1 MAVTT
6 QMRTQVAQLYVSLFG
21 RAPEAEGLSY
31 WAKQLEAGKSFQTI
45 AQDMFN
51 VAPARDYYPST
62 LTNQEIVAKF
72 YQNVLGRPADAQ
84 GLAYWTARL
93 NTESTTG
100 TAATKAIAV
109 GTVITEM
116 LTAVANYNGS
126 DADALKSQSL
136 LANKVTVALYYGI
149 DKANDAKVQ
158 AALVDKMATV
168 SKDVI
173 AMVTPG
179 ANGADAPKA
188 YLDQAHTF
196 TLTESYAPGSAGS
209 AGTKVVYWGYNP
221 IAAGNNGT
229 GAPSTGG
236 IPVEDLKA
244 FLLTI
249 TGLDL
254 KELGL
259 IDADGKDPFQN
270 VTNLTLS
277 NPLTSGANTSGSGS
291 SSQSSGNTL
300 TISFADGTSLNAEVK
315 LGEAYFKFL
324 SDLLFDKNGNTR
336 LFEKVI
342 GATSGTEA
350 TLQPI
355 KLTPAVNNGGTL
367 EEGYTTLGDDVIVAG
382 RLELLHQAYIDG
394 GAGFNVLEIDAK
406 GTYAQPTQ
414 LLNIQEIRVTDLPNF
429 YTTPYGSGSGNL
441 ENTHTNDA
449 GFPVPSGTQTT
460 NDSWIDLSRATA
472 LGNSVTT
479 ASGTV
484 VKGKLIVTDQ
494 SVDSGNLTIVGV
506 RNGAT
511 LRLEGNFGGGSTTI
525 QYGVGQTGT
534 LNMELAVGDVTAPIN
549 VLQNASTLNID
560 SQGVENHFHTFFAGG
575 SVSNMTIKGTGVF
588 GVDQDLFS
596 SFNSGRPAVIN
607 ASANTGGLDV
617 TLNNHYNVKITG
629 TAADDE
635 ITTNYSTASG
645 IVKSV
650 IVAGN
655 GDNTINANNTGSAL
669 TNISITSGTGNDV
682 INATEG
688 TNVVISAGDG
698 NNTIVADSTKAN
710 ANISVTTGAGSDNIQ
725 VLTTQAS
732 GTAVVIDAGNGM
744 NKVVVSGADV
754 SVTTGT
760 GNDTVTIN
768 GTNNTFLNGDN
779 NGNDNNSTDFQGTIS
794 SSGVLLKVDL
804 GAGVNTLNLGR
815 LSAGVVALEGS
826 SITGSNITLFV
837 ENNSD
842 LREATLSGITKVTLK
857 QELTIT
863 DDQFKALG
871 ANNFSTW
878 HASFGATEDL
888 RIVVDSNVI
897 LTDLLN
903 GKDLSANVRL
913 NFELHNGAT
922 LTLTAEQ
929 LHKYVA
935 VGGISGADGLNGKVV
950 INQAGANFDPFNSGN
965 NYLVIDGGSISVGN
979 LYGAEDVTIIRDGT
993 YERPTTG
1000 PLQDSTTLGSATATA
1015 DLTVGNFVNEAQVL
1029 KLIGAQNIKFTG
1041 VVDLGGEVSLGGK
1054 DDITNNETDA
1064 FSVDFSA
1071 VTGKVTG
1078 LTLDHFQDVGTI
1090 RGNGQAGN
1098 RIDVI
1103 LNGDVGTTGF
1113 NKGLNTSGV
1122 ETFMVTRIDTKS
1134 GNANGE
1140 NGSVDGQF
1148 GDAAGSVTINLCDLT
1163 KDVKFIGLKGNTG
1176 NTLTLNSVPWGA
1188 VAPHIVLEGDGY
1200 ANANQALKVDGSPD
1214 TSDVGNIVANF
1225 YGSNATAVV
1234 DINNAGV
1241 ELGTTTT
1248 GTERKFS
1255 VGSITLNNAS
1265 TATINVA
1272 QGDATISAVAGS
1284 GLSTLTFVGSED
1296 VAVTSA
1302 LPSNLATIDASAVV
1316 GAFSATLVD
1325 PVDHKVSFV
1334 GGAGVANLTLNN
1346 VSISSTLGADFGSSI
1361 VGGTG
1366 GVNLKVVG
1374 TNDLSAAT
1382 LTNVKS
1388 VGLTNGSTLTLSAA
1402 EITAIGQA
1410 NVTVAKVLAA
1420 DTATLNVNGLDSAT
1434 VFNAAGFSSGVTI
1447 NTVTVAAGTTALNAA
1462 TSLKGVAVLSIPAG
1476 TTLSMTAA
1484 QFLQLPNSA
1493 AVVAGAGRVN
1503 ITDVTQADV
1512 TNGLLARLGNVSSL
1526 AGSITFKESV
1536 TLATS
1541 DSFSAFKT
1549 LNLGDS
1555 LTLTVPSVA
1564 QLGGVTSTGAIT
1576 VNGGTN
1582 STIVFTDSVF
1592 NTGSLNAV
1600 GSDVINASRFNV
1612 TTIKML
1618 DTLVAG
1624 QNIDQILT
1632 GLKST
1637 VTKVVYNAA
1646 GATLIDQVVNLDA
1659 GVTTATGTIMLNPT
1673 ATSAELN
1680 SVTLNLNGGV
1690 NLDGGIDL
1698 RTGAKDVVDNAMAR
1712 LKTLTI
1718 NSTGTAT
1725 NVHSGDATNI
1735 INGTITGAGTGGVTE
1750 NNLLNVVV
1758 NADQALKITG
1768 GIVFSSHNDGLA
1780 TTTFDSKATASLTI
1794 NGSKSVSLGN
1804 LDTSDADVVALKV
1817 NNAGTGVVTANI
1829 GSGVQAADALS
1840 FTGGNIKLNL
1850 TATRDMTADVLTGVT
1865 DITVSN
1871 TQTLSLT
1878 MAQATAL
1885 GASHLAV
1892 SGAGANLN
1900 LVGLS
1905 NQPFAVANYSA
1916 KFTIALTLAND
1927 PVVTLNSATS
1937 LAGINSLVV
1946 PDGTTLNLTAA
1957 QFMQLVAHDI
1967 HGSGLSTMGTVNIT
1981 DLTQADID
1989 AIGAFD
1995 LSGIVGVKF
2004 GTITLKESVAL
2015 QPGDSLGGFKV
2026 VNMGDGMTLSLP
2038 TITQA
2043 DGLTVNGG
2051 ANSALIFTQTSQASW
2066 STHIDASGF
2075 HVSTL
2080 KIAAD
2085 AIGGRNIDSVFTSL
2099 PGSVAKQITSDML
2112 NAPTQI
2118 DQIVSVDAGSTVP
2131 GRLIFNPAADTEE
2144 LHSLTLN
2151 LKGGVNVGGD
2161 IVLDAHNKAT
2171 GLKLKLFDTLTIN
2184 STGTAGN
2191 TNSFDPA
2198 NIISGKITAF
2208 SAFGG
2213 NIDNNLLKVNINA
2226 DQALNINGI
2235 EFSSVNDGA
2244 AYTTYDS
2251 TAVAVVNVTG
2261 TKNVSLGEVNTND
2274 TDVDGLTINNTG
2286 SGTVSVTLNSAKV
2299 QDADV
2304 LTFSGSKIAVKV
2316 EGASTF
2322 DFTGDNLAGVSTLT
2336 LDGNATATLSM
2347 AQFNTLTPANIKA
2360 DANVLTTAHLN
2371 IVGLDGTAFNVA
2383 SVASGI
2389 VVDSVTV
2396 AAGTTTLNAA
2406 TNLTGVQTIYVP
2418 EGSVLNLTAAQ
2429 FQQLA
2434 GKGTIVGLDTNGN
2447 AGDGNKF
2454 TLNITDLTQADV
2466 NKDDSGTGG
2475 SAGFDLSNVQANATV
2490 NVTLKDAT
2498 VTLGKFVSGTGYT
2511 IESIIAVGGVGN
2523 TANFTL
2529 AAGQT
2534 LGVTTYDQAN
2544 GLHVAGGANS
2554 TVVYTFGSGAVPG
2567 LTQINAKNYSVTTLK
2582 ALAAFFTANHSNVEY
2597 TIDELA
2603 SAIELRL
2610 YQNAADMGIDLY
2622 ATDRVVVIEAGITTP
2637 SQLVFN
2643 DWDATDEVR
2652 SLKLSL
2658 EGDVTLNGS
2667 LRIPTRTDKTGT
2679 MVQKFFDTL
2688 TIVSEGAKVNTIAG
2702 SVTTVPLLGGA
2713 ITSQNN
2719 LLKITIDAKQ
2729 DLVINGDIAF
2739 QSAGTDG
2746 THDTASLTL
2755 TGTKNV
2761 TMTHLS
2767 TVDGTNDGISTLNV
2781 VNNLTGGGTLTV
2793 TGNTPAITSDSHL
2806 ETINLSGTGNI
2817 VFDTKGG
2824 ASEGITSAT
2833 LSVLNAS
2840 NLSGNL
2846 SLGDITDVDSEDF
2859 TFTSGSGVTK
2869 LTFGGLTFGG
2879 DTLDAAATHAAK
2891 WKFDLSK
2898 AAAGSEFHLGA
2909 NTYGN
2914 VGDLVSATESNAL
2927 VIDLGANATLYIDAN
2942 TDFTQLDSLSITGV
2956 KNIVLKDGV
2965 TLTLTAA
2972 QASGLHIVAG
2982 ADLDSNALTNGTVNV
2997 VDLSTAAVDLSGI
3010 AAEVAGVVTL
3020 KESNV
3025 VTHAANVTLNAATNL
3040 GNFTVQL
3047 FDVAGDNTTLGGQT
3061 IQFQNVAQAAHKIT
3075 VVQDIADVDPTTS
3088 TNVVWLFTSVA
3099 APVNTNG
3106 YAGNIGRVFFPEAL
3120 VNGQNVENLFTTLPT
3135 QILRVDFHSLTDLA
3149 AALDSSVG
3157 VDRVIEL
3164 ASFTNAPLGIN
3175 FADAD
3180 RLEHIQSLDI
3190 RMGGQVT
3197 VGNIEIDNMVVPAS
3211 PAVDP
3216 ASIHFDSLI
3225 IRSVLADDTGD
3236 LLARWGFNETKHV
3249 SPTGLNTIGNISVGT
3264 SNGLDL
3270 KEVTMLTGL
3279 DLALNNKDHTSNVL
3293 TGADLSVGTITFDAE
3308 APAAKT
3314 INTATLKLDGANDV
3328 TLKSLNVTDV
3338 DFAAATIDLTDIIA
3352 TGVDGT
3358 TGFAGTLTITGASP
3372 AINLNA
3378 KAETLT
3384 IKGDATSFNT
3394 TATITLG
3401 SNDLLGKVVNA
3412 GVSGTELSNIVV
3424 NGYNGTLNL
3433 GTISNLDGTDDVAEG
3448 GNLTKYDAASGEEA
3462 FTFVT
3467 GAGVT
3472 TATLAAVAGQGTP
3485 TLTTGSHWVFDYT
3498 TAAPGSFLAFG
3509 AGLVLQTGSFL
3520 TLTNVPLVIESSI
3533 DLTLINLTMNSAA
3546 GIEVKTGQT
3555 LTLTPA
3561 QADALATAGVNIF
3574 GAGTVK
3580 LVGNAS
3586 NLALGANLQTAIVD
3600 ISGATL
3606 VVAPAVGF
3614 DTDATLSLTLGDANI
3629 GSIGGKAVLSGPTV
3643 IGSVN
3648 DDAITLTGT
3657 KDATVAGNGGNDTI
3671 DESSFGGIVT
3681 HNITSGI
3688 DTIVGLIGEVAP
3700 GTQQDVLVV
3709 SAGATVNALLTND
3722 ISAGVRG
3729 FVATA
3734 ASANNGGTVNLT
3746 VDVGAAASK
3755 VDMSLATGSKGY
3767 SLTGST
3773 DNATGTDTLIGSAFA
3788 DLIAGGNTNQS
3799 NALAVDTMTGG
3810 LGADVFEFIVGTST
3824 PLSMTTVTTTPGHDR
3839 ELITVQEAA
3848 TASGNLIVNYSVN
3861 GAAAVALNI
3870 ALVNGDTV
3878 NQVSGKIAAA
3888 FSALTGFTATSINQF
3903 VSVEAANGSSITIT
3917 GFNGAGADADTA
3929 SDMIM
3934 YADGSDVA
3942 QVQTL
3947 TIGAAAGDM
3956 LVAGEK
3962 YTFTFTPA
3970 GAASSTA
3977 ITLTALGGE
3986 TAGDIAVRFQTE
3998 VNLQT
4003 AISATVAG
4011 NVLTITDTNP
4021 DNGGFTASAVT
4032 KGGFSGS
4039 GASVTGAADPATADI
4054 ITDFLSGTDKID
4066 LNLVAGSATNYAE
4079 AAGVAD
4085 YATALAAANAAFGA
4099 SPSVVQ
4105 YFLTSVN
4112 GASGY
4117 GVLFFDANGDG
4128 TVDGVVKLVGITSA
4142 NFTHTDIIA

>member
-62 LTNQEIVAKF
+62 FTNQEIVAKF

-100 TAATKAIAV
+100 TTASKAIAV
-109 GTVITEM
+109 GTVITEL
-116 LTAVANYNGS
+116 LTAVSNYSGT
-126 DADALKSQSL
+126 DADAIKSQSL
-136 LANKVTVALYYGI
+136 LANKVDVALYYGVQ
-149 DKANDAKVQ
+149 KADDAKIQ

-168 SKDVI
+168 AKDVI
-173 AMVTPG
+173 AMVVPG
-179 ANGADAPKA
+179 ATGAAAAKA
-188 YLDQAHTF
+188 YADPTHIF
-196 TLTESYAPGSAGS
+196 TLTESYTPGSSGS
-209 AGTKVVYWGYNP
+209 EGTKVVYWGYNP
-221 IAAGNNGT
+221 IAPGNSGT

-236 IPVEDLKA
+236 IPVEDLKS

-270 VTNLTLS
+270 VTSLTLS
-277 NPLTSGANTSGSGS
+277 NPLSSGANTNGSGNNAN
-291 SSQSSGNTL
+291 QSSGNSL

-324 SDLLFDKNGNTR
+324 NDLLFDKNGNTR

-342 GATSGTEA
+342 GATSGTESS
-350 TLQPI
+350 LQPI
-355 KLTPAVNNGGTL
+355 KLTPAANNGGTL

-429 YTTPYGSGSGNL
+429 YTTPYGQGSGNL
-441 ENTHTNDA
+441 ENTNTNNS
-449 GFPVPSGTQTT
+449 GFPVPAGTQTT

-472 LGNSVTT
+472 LGN
-479 ASGTV
+479 TV
-484 VKGKLIVTDQ
+484 NGVKGKLIVTDQ

-549 VLQNASTLNID
+549 VLQNASSLNID
-560 SQGVENHFHTFFAGG
+560 SQGIENHFHTFFAGG

-635 ITTNYSTASG
+635 ITTNYTSSG
-645 IVKSV
+645 TFKSV

-655 GDNTINANNTGSAL
+655 GDNTITANGNGSAI
-669 TNISITSGTGNDV
+669 TTVSITSGTGNDV
-682 INATEG
+682 ISALNG
-688 TNVVISAGDG
+688 TNVTISAGDG
-698 NNTIVADSTKAN
+698 NNNIIADTSLAN
-710 ANISVTTGAGSDNIQ
+710 ANVSVTSGAGNDVIQ

-732 GTAVVIDAGNGM
+732 GTAVVIDAGNGA
-744 NKVVVSGADV
+744 NKVTVSGADV
-754 SVTTGT
+754 TVTTGT

-779 NGNDNNSTDFQGTIS
+779 NGSDNNGTDFVGTIAN
-794 SSGVLLKVDL
+794 SGVLLKLDL
-804 GAGVNTLNLGR
+804 GTGTNVLNLGR

-826 SITGSNITLFV
+826 SITGSNITMFV

-842 LREATLSGITKVTLK
+842 LREATLTGITKVTMK

-863 DDQFKALG
+863 DDQFKAIG
-871 ANNFSTW
+871 ANAFSTW
-878 HASFGATEDL
+878 HASYGATEDL
-888 RIVVDSNVI
+888 RIVVDSNVV

-935 VGGISGADGLNGKVV
+935 IGGIAGADGLNGKVI

-965 NYLVIDGGSISVGN
+965 NYLVIDGGTISAGN
-979 LYGAEDVTIIRDGT
+979 LYGAEDVTIIRDGS

-1000 PLQDSTTLGSATATA
+1000 PLQDSMTLGSATATA
-1015 DLTVGNFVNEAQVL
+1015 DLTVANLVTEAQVL

-1041 VVDLGGEVSLGGK
+1041 VVDLGGEVSLSGK
-1054 DDITNNETDA
+1054 DDVNNETDA

-1078 LTLDHFQDVGTI
+1078 LTLDHFQDVKSI

-1098 RIDVI
+1098 RVDVI
-1103 LNGDVGTTGF
+1103 LNGDVGSTGI
-1113 NKGLNTSGV
+1113 NQGLNTSGV

-1163 KDVKFIGLKGNTG
+1163 KDVKFIGLKGNVG

-1200 ANANQALKVDGSPD
+1200 ANASQAMKVDGSPD

-1255 VGSITLNNAS
+1255 VGGITLNNAS
-1265 TATINVA
+1265 TVTINVA
-1272 QGDATISAVAGS
+1272 QGDATIASVGGNS
-1284 GLSTLTFVGSED
+1284 LSTLTFVGTED
-1296 VAVTSA
+1296 VAVTSS
-1302 LPSNLATIDASAVV
+1302 LPSSVALIDASGVA

-1325 PVDHKVSFV
+1325 PGNHKVSFV
-1334 GGAGVANLTLNN
+1334 GGAGVANLTLSD
-1346 VSISSTLGADFGSSI
+1346 VQISATLGGDYGSSI
-1361 VGGTG
+1361 VGGAG
-1366 GVNLKVVG
+1366 GVNLTTTG

-1388 VGLTNGSTLTLSAA
+1388 VALANGSILTLSVA
-1402 EITAIGQA
+1402 ELTAIGQA
-1410 NVTVAKVLAA
+1410 NINVAKVVASN
-1420 DTATLNVNGLDSAT
+1420 TATLNFNGLDSAT
-1434 VFNAAGFSSGVTI
+1434 VFNAAGFSSGLTI
-1447 NTVTVAAGTTALNAA
+1447 NTVTVAAGTTSLNAA
-1462 TSLKGVAVLSIPAG
+1462 TSLKGVAVLSIPTG

-1484 QFLQLPNSA
+1484 QFMQLPNSA
-1493 AVVAGAGRVN
+1493 AVVSGAGRVN

-1512 TNGLLARLGNVSSL
+1512 TNGLLVRLGNVSSL

-1536 TLATS
+1536 TLGTS
-1541 DSFSAFKT
+1541 DTFAAFKT
-1549 LNLGDS
+1549 LNLGNDM
-1555 LTLTVPSVA
+1555 TLTAPSVA
-1564 QLGGVTSTGAIT
+1564 QLGGTALSTTAIT

-1582 STIVFTDSVF
+1582 STIVFTDSTF
-1592 NTGSLNAV
+1592 NTGALNAN

-1659 GVTTATGTIMLNPT
+1659 GVTTAAGIITLNP
-1673 ATSAELN
+1673 ASTSAELN
-1680 SVTLNLNGGV
+1680 SITLNLNGGV

-1712 LKTLTI
+1712 LKLVTI

-1840 FTGGNIKLNL
+1840 FTGTNIKLNL
-1850 TATRDMTADVLTGVT
+1850 TSTRDMTADVLTGVT
-1865 DITVSN
+1865 DITVSSA
-1871 TQTLSLT
+1871 QILSLT
-1878 MAQATAL
+1878 MAQATTL
-1885 GASHLAV
+1885 GASHLTV
-1892 SGAGANLN
+1892 SGASATLN

-1905 NQPFAVANYSA
+1905 NQAFAVADYSA
-1916 KFTIALTLAND
+1916 KFTIGLTLAND

-1937 LAGINSLVV
+1937 LAGINSLTV

-1957 QFMQLVAHDI
+1957 QFLQLAPAGGI
-1967 HGSGLSTMGTVNIT
+1967 TGSGTATKGTVNIT

-1989 AIGAFD
+1989 AIGAFN
-1995 LSGIVGVKF
+1995 LATITGVNF
-2004 GTITLKESVAL
+2004 GSITLKESVAL
-2015 QPGDSLGGFKV
+2015 ESGDSLGFFKV
-2026 VNMGDGMTLSLP
+2026 VNMGAGMTLSLP

-2043 DGLTVNGG
+2043 DGLTINGG
-2051 ANSALIFTQTSQASW
+2051 ANSTLIFTQTDPATW
-2066 STHIDASGF
+2066 LTHIDASGF

-2080 KIAAD
+2080 KVTAD
-2085 AIGGRNIDSVFTSL
+2085 AIAGFNIDSVFTGL
-2099 PGSVAKQITSDML
+2099 LGSVSKQITTDSL

-2118 DQIVSVDAGSTVP
+2118 DQIVTVDAGSTVA

-2184 STGTAGN
+2184 SSGTAGN
-2191 TNSFDPA
+2191 ANSFDPA

-2213 NIDNNLLKVNINA
+2213 NVDNNLLKVNINA
-2226 DQALNINGI
+2226 DQALSVNGI

-2261 TKNVSLGEVNTND
+2261 TKNVSLGEVDTSD

-2286 SGTVSVTLNSAKV
+2286 TGTVSVTLNSAKTP
-2299 QDADV
+2299 DADV

-2316 EGASTF
+2316 TSTSTY
-2322 DFTGDNLAGVSTLT
+2322 DFTGDSLAGVSTLT

-2347 AQFNTLTPANIKA
+2347 TQFNTLTPANIKA
-2360 DANVLTTAHLN
+2360 DTNVLTTAHLN

-2383 SVASGI
+2383 SLASGI
-2389 VVDSVTV
+2389 SLDSVTV

-2429 FQQLA
+2429 FQQLK
-2434 GKGTIVGLDTNGN
+2434 GTGTIVGVNTNGN
-2447 AGDGNKF
+2447 NTDGNKF

-2466 NKDDSGTGG
+2466 NKDDSLTVGG
-2475 SAGFDLSNVQANATV
+2475 SAGFSLAGVQDNATV
-2490 NVTLKDAT
+2490 NVTLKDAS
-2498 VTLGKFVSGTGYT
+2498 VMLGKFVSGTGYT
-2511 IESIIAVGGVGN
+2511 ITSDIAVGGVGN
-2523 TANFTL
+2523 TANFNLT
-2529 AAGQT
+2529 AGQT
-2534 LGVTTYDQAN
+2534 LGVTTYAQAN
-2544 GLHVAGGANS
+2544 GLHVVGGANS
-2554 TVVYTFGSGAVPG
+2554 TVVYTFGAGAVTG
-2567 LTQINAKNYSVTTLK
+2567 LNQIDAKNYSVTTLK
-2582 ALAAFFTANHSNVEY
+2582 ALAAFFTAIHSNVEY
-2597 TIDELA
+2597 TIDDLA
-2603 SAIELRL
+2603 SAVELRL
-2610 YQNAADMGIDLY
+2610 YQDAAAMGVDLF

-2643 DWDATDEVR
+2643 DWDTTDEVR

-2658 EGDVTLNGS
+2658 EGDVNLNGN

-2679 MVQKFFDTL
+2679 MTQKFFDTL
-2688 TIVSEGAKVNTIAG
+2688 TIVSEGAKVNTITG
-2702 SVTTVPLLGGA
+2702 SVTTVPAIGA
-2713 ITSQNN
+2713 PATSQNN
-2719 LLKITIDAKQ
+2719 LLKVTIDAKQ
-2729 DLVINGDIAF
+2729 DLVITGDIAF
-2739 QSAGTDG
+2739 QSAGTD
-2746 THDTASLTL
+2746 TTDDTASLTL

-2767 TVDGTNDGISTLNV
+2767 TIDGTNDGIATLNI

-2793 TGNTPAITSDSHL
+2793 TGNTPAISSDGHL
-2806 ETINLSGTGNI
+2806 ETINMSGTGNV
-2817 VFDTKGG
+2817 VFDTKG
-2824 ASEGITSAT
+2824 ALSEGITSAT

-2840 NLSGNL
+2840 GLSGNL

-2859 TFTSGSGVTK
+2859 TFTSGTGVTK
-2869 LTFGGLTFGG
+2869 LKFGG
-2879 DTLDAAATHAAK
+2879 DTLDAAATHAAQ

-2914 VGDLVSATESNAL
+2914 GLDLASATESNAL

-2942 TDFTQLDSLSITGV
+2942 TDFTLLDTLSITGL

-2965 TLTLTAA
+2965 TLKMTAA
-2972 QASGLHIVAG
+2972 QANGLHIVAG
-2982 ADLDSNALTNGTVNV
+2982 ADLDSNPLTNGTVNI

-3010 AAEVAGVVTL
+3010 AVEVAGVVTL
-3020 KESNV
+3020 KESNAI
-3025 VTHAANVTLNAATNL
+3025 THAANVTLNAATNL

-3047 FDVAGDNTTLGGQT
+3047 FDVGGDNSTLGGQT
-3061 IQFQNVAQAAHKIT
+3061 IQMQNVAQAAHKIT
-3075 VVQDIADVDPTTS
+3075 VVQDVLDLNPSTS
-3088 TNVVWLFTSVA
+3088 TNVVWLFTSVTG
-3099 APVNTNG
+3099 PVNTNG
-3106 YAGNIGRVFFPEAL
+3106 YAANLGRVFFPEQL
-3120 VNGQNVENLFTTLPT
+3120 VTNQNVENLFTSLPT

-3149 AALDSSVG
+3149 AALDNSVG

-3164 ASFTNAPLGIN
+3164 ASFTNVANLA
-3175 FADAD
+3175 FSDLD
-3180 RLEHIQSLDI
+3180 RLENIQSLDI

-3197 VGNIEIDNMVVPAS
+3197 VGNIEIDNLVVPDVA
-3211 PAVDP
+3211 P
-3216 ASIHFDSLI
+3216 ASIHFDSLT

-3249 SPTGLNTIGNISVGT
+3249 SPTGVNTIGNIAVGT
-3264 SNGLDL
+3264 ANGLDL
-3270 KEVTMLTGL
+3270 KEVTMLTGA
-3279 DLALNNKDHTSNVL
+3279 DLLGNNTDHTANVL
-3293 TGADLSVGTITFDAE
+3293 TGAALVAGTITFDAE

-3314 INTATLKLDGANDV
+3314 INTATLKLDGANNV
-3328 TLKSLNVTDV
+3328 TLKSLNVMDT
-3338 DFAAATIDLTDIIA
+3338 DFAAATIDLTDIIP
-3352 TGVDGT
+3352 TGTDGT
-3358 TGFAGTLTITGASP
+3358 TGFAGTLAITGASP
-3372 AINLNA
+3372 AVNLNA
-3378 KAETLT
+3378 KAETFT
-3384 IKGDATSFNT
+3384 IKGDAVSKNA

-3412 GVSGTELSNIVV
+3412 GVAGAELSDIKVTN
-3424 NGYNGTLNL
+3424 YDGTLNL
-3433 GTISNLDGTDDVAEG
+3433 GTLSSIDGTDDVAEG

-3467 GAGVT
+3467 GAGLT

-3498 TAAPGSFLAFG
+3498 TAAAGSFLAFG

-3561 QADALATAGVNIF
+3561 QADTLALAGVNIF

-3606 VVAPAVGF
+3606 IVNPAVGF
-3614 DTDATLSLTLGDANI
+3614 DTDATLSLTLGDSNI

-3643 IGSVN
+3643 IGSAN

-3671 DESSFGGIVT
+3671 DESAFSGIVT
-3681 HNITSGI
+3681 HNITVGI

-3709 SAGATVNALLTND
+3709 SAGATVNASLTND

-3746 VDVGAAASK
+3746 VDIGAPASK
-3755 VDMSLATGSKGY
+3755 VDMSLATGTKGY
-3767 SLTGST
+3767 SLLGSADT
-3773 DNATGTDTLIGSAFA
+3773 ATGTDTLIGSAFA
-3788 DLIAGGNTNQS
+3788 DIIGGGNKDQTT
-3799 NALAVDTMTGG
+3799 ALAIDTMTGG

-3824 PLSMTTVTTTPGHDR
+3824 PLVMTTLTTTPGHDR
-3839 ELITVQEAA
+3839 ENITFTGSPTQ
-3848 TASGNLIVNYSVN
+3848 SGILVVNYSVN
-3861 GAAAVALNI
+3861 GAVATGLNVALV
-3870 ALVNGDTV
+3870 ATDTPD
-3878 NQVSGKIAAA
+3878 QVAAKVAAA
-3888 FSALTGFTATSINQF
+3888 FSGLTGFTAIP
-3903 VSVEAANGSSITIT
+3903 VGGGSGIVTIEPATGNSITI
-3917 GFNGAGADADTA
+3917 GAIDETAVELAAIDFTATAGPGA
-3929 SDMIM
+3929 
-3934 YADGSDVA
+3934 DVA

-3947 TIGAAAGDM
+3947 TVGTAAGDL

-3970 GAASSTA
+3970 GAAISTA
-3977 ITLTALGGE
+3977 ITLTALALE
-3986 TAGDIAVRFQTE
+3986 TAGGIAARFQSAIDAQAD
-3998 VNLQT
+3998 VN
-4003 AISATVAG
+4003 ATVLG
-4011 NVLTITDTNP
+4011 NVVTVTDAVA
-4021 DNGGFTASAVT
+4021 DNGGFSASAIT

-4039 GASVTGAADPATADI
+4039 GASETGAFDIATADV

-4066 LNLVAGSATNYAE
+4066 LNLLSGSLTNYAE

-4099 SPSVVQ
+4099 SPNVVQ
-4105 YFLTSVN
+4105 YYLTSVN

-4128 TVDGVVKLVGITSA
+4128 TVDGVVKLVGITAA
-4142 NFTHTDIIA
+4142 NFTHTDIMA